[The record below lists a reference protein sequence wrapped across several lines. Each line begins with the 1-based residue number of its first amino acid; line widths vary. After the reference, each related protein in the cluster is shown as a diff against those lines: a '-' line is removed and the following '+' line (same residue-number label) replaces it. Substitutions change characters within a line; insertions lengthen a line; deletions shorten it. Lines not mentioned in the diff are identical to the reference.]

1 MASCVAGLSG
11 AEPVVRMTPL
21 AIPAQGK
28 AGYKSLSAKAAGLF
42 PKGKFTPQK
51 NIPIRETGHS
61 GLAVG
66 DVNGDGL
73 PDIFVCGMDAANA
86 LYLNQGNWKF
96 EEIAEAAGVA
106 CSGWRLSGAV
116 FADVDGDR
124 DLDLVLTSLLD
135 GLGENIRAR
144 R

>member
-61 GLAVG
+61 RI
-66 DVNGDGL
+66 
-73 PDIFVCGMDAANA
+73 PI
-86 LYLNQGNWKF
+86 Y
-96 EEIAEAAGVA
+96 EESLDTVRGIAYAK
-106 CSGWRLSGAV
+106 
-116 FADVDGDR
+116 
-124 DLDLVLTSLLD
+124 DLLLVLELD
-135 GLGENIRAR
+135 DHDISVQNM
-144 R
+144 